1 LDISK
6 LDEKPKGRLPIQT
19 RIIPVEKML
28 NIVDGLERAIAK
40 GEQIYWVC
48 PLVEDSDLIDFASVE
63 ERYRHLSARFGER
76 VGLLHGKMKA
86 QEKEAIAESFK
97 RGGYDILV
105 ATTVI
110 EVGVDAP
117 DATIMVIEH
126 AERFGLAQLHQLRG
140 RVGRSD
146 KKSSCILLYKGPL
159 GVNSKARLGIMRE
172 TEDGF
177 LIAEEDWNLRGSG
190 DLLGSRQSG
199 LPVFRFADVD
209 KHKHL
214 LETAVQD
221 ARLFVDKDPK
231 LETKRGKAVL
241 NLLYLYEQD
250 VGIRLMKSA

>member
-1 LDISK
+1 MS
-6 LDEKPKGRLPIQT
+6 
-19 RIIPVEKML
+19 
-28 NIVDGLERAIAK
+28 
-40 GEQIYWVC
+40 
-48 PLVEDSDLIDFASVE
+48 
-63 ERYRHLSARFGER
+63 
-76 VGLLHGKMKA
+76 GKD
-86 QEKEAIAESFK
+86 KEAISESFK

-117 DATIMVIEH
+117 NATIMVIEH

-146 KKSSCILLYKGPL
+146 KQSSCILLYKGPL
-159 GVNSKARLGIMRE
+159 GVNSKARLSILRE

-199 LPVFRFADVD
+199 IPAYKLADLD
-209 KHKHL
+209 KHKQL

-221 ARLFVDKDPK
+221 ARLLAQQDPELK
-231 LETKRGKAVL
+231 SPRGEAART
-241 NLLYLYEQD
+241 LLYLFEQD
-250 VGIRLMKSA
+250 IGIAMMKSG